1 VLYLVDGASATH
13 KRMFVEGNG
22 DSLKYGAEAF
32 VLFLLG
38 AKVRS
43 HRYICLWGASEG
55 KLGKSLKPN
64 QKKR

>member
-1 VLYLVDGASATH
+1 
-13 KRMFVEGNG
+13 MFVEGNG